1 MTYDKEVVLCFGI
14 SFSLN
19 AWSDPAAFRRP
30 HEIGWKNNEQ
40 RKIEQRFSYE
50 IEMKTRKQ
58 TRKNKWT
65 ETERFDCFIGQIQ
78 TVRCFWLVKRT
89 FGWKNVMPGNFL
101 EINQSFA
108 LTSYCNT
115 IGQLNNAFFIL
126 GFSLVGNRRVHV
138 LFIHWLIKQITLT
151 ETIFQGH
158 TKIDLTMEPHSQ
170 TKELLFSSSRRC
182 QNMGVSV
189 HCYFFVFSSDRR
201 CPLGKR

>member
-14 SFSLN
+14 SFNLKWSCSFQKTSRDWLEKQRTKKDRAAIFLWNWNEN
-19 AWSDPAAFRRP
+19 A
-30 HEIGWKNNEQ
+30 Q
-40 RKIEQRFSYE
+40 
-50 IEMKTRKQ
+50 TKQ
-58 TRKNKWT
+58 K
-65 ETERFDCFIGQIQ
+65 QQ
-78 TVRCFWLVKRT
+78 TNGNRAIWLLYRTDTNVRGFWLVKRT
-89 FGWKNVMPGNFL
+89 FGWKNFMPGNFL

-158 TKIDLTMEPHSQ
+158 TKIDLTIEPHSR
-170 TKELLFSSSRRC
+170 TKELFFSSLRRC
-182 QNMGVSV
+182 QNMGGSV
-189 HCYFFVFSSDRR
+189 HCYFFVYSSDRR
-201 CPLGKR
+201 CPLGKQ